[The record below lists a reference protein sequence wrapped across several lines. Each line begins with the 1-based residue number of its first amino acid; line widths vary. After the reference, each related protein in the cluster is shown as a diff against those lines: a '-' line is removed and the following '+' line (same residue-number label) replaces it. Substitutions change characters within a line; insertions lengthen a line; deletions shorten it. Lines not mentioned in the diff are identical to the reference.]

1 MKKNRRMIK
10 GLAVTIAVV
19 FGITT
24 IDASTGIAKTYAD
37 AATEAGYDITTDNGK
52 KTDYVVV
59 TTDDTAYHY
68 LKKSAKENEVYDQTN
83 NKKLENNQ
91 VMVLELTKKEAIQ
104 VEEMKGVESLEK
116 DTRITANEEVA
127 IDQEAVE
134 QAVKTKQAMDLNQWN
149 LEAVNMPDDQLSLI
163 QRQEVLLK

>member
-59 TTDDTAYHY
+59 TTDDAAYHY
-68 LKKSAKENEVYDQTN
+68 LKK
-83 NKKLENNQ
+83 
-91 VMVLELTKKEAIQ
+91 
-104 VEEMKGVESLEK
+104 MKCTIRQIIRSW
-116 DTRITANEEVA
+116 
-127 IDQEAVE
+127 
-134 QAVKTKQAMDLNQWN
+134 KTIRSWYWN
-149 LEAVNMPDDQLSLI
+149 
-163 QRQEVLLK
+163 

>member
-52 KTDYVVV
+52 KT
-59 TTDDTAYHY
+59 T
-68 LKKSAKENEVYDQTN
+68 
-83 NKKLENNQ
+83 
-91 VMVLELTKKEAIQ
+91 M
-104 VEEMKGVESLEK
+104 
-116 DTRITANEEVA
+116 
-127 IDQEAVE
+127 
-134 QAVKTKQAMDLNQWN
+134 
-149 LEAVNMPDDQLSLI
+149 
-163 QRQEVLLK
+163 

>member
-59 TTDDTAYHY
+59 TIRQIIR
-68 LKKSAKENEVYDQTN
+68 SW
-83 NKKLENNQ
+83 
-91 VMVLELTKKEAIQ
+91 
-104 VEEMKGVESLEK
+104 
-116 DTRITANEEVA
+116 
-127 IDQEAVE
+127 
-134 QAVKTKQAMDLNQWN
+134 KTIRSWYWN
-149 LEAVNMPDDQLSLI
+149 
-163 QRQEVLLK
+163 